1 MAAAR
6 SRWLREK
13 LLDVRAAG
21 ASASGAA
28 MGAPCEPRRFVS
40 MRKSL
45 DRDARQISVN
55 LGMRVS
61 SVSILQVYPRTLESA
76 FSRVLVSGNSGRR
89 RLRMPSH
96 SGSSPNGSPVHRIK
110 GVSKMYKNQCDLMP
124 LGCAIDEAP
133 RIEGLPADAKT
144 STEMLDE
151 AEMLRGADRIWLVQ
165 LPHRHL
171 PAYLAQGIGRMTSA
185 SHEIASSRAKAPGAV
200 QARSAALRGAWQRI
214 SVLISGSAT
223 SEFA

>member
-1 MAAAR
+1 
-6 SRWLREK
+6 
-13 LLDVRAAG
+13 
-21 ASASGAA
+21 

-45 DRDARQISVN
+45 DRDARQISIN

-96 SGSSPNGSPVHRIK
+96 SGSSPNGSPVHRIQ
-110 GVSKMYKNQCDLMP
+110 GVSKMKNQCDLMP
-124 LGCAIDEAP
+124 LGSAIDEAP
-133 RIEGLPADAKT
+133 RIEGLPADVKT

-151 AEMLRGADRIWLVQ
+151 AEKLRAADRIWLVHS
-165 LPHRHL
+165 PHRHL
-171 PAYLAQGIGRMTSA
+171 PAYLARGIGRMTSA
-185 SHEIASSRAKAPGAV
+185 NHEIASSRAKAHGAV
-200 QARSAALRGAWQRI
+200 QARSAALRGGMAAHFSIDQRF
-214 SVLISGSAT
+214 GD
-223 SEFA
+223 